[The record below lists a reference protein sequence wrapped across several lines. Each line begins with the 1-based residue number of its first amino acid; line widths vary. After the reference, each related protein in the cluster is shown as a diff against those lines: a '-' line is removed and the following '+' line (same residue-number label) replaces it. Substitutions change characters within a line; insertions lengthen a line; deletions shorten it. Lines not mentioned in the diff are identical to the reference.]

1 MYTTGRT
8 RNAWASRRMVRFSES
23 LFSRARVG
31 LPYGGMPARRSRQL
45 PTAVLSR
52 NSVNE
57 ERSGRPVRSWDSL
70 MCFC

>member
-31 LPYGGMPARRSRQL
+31 LPYGGMPARHSL
-45 PTAVLSR
+45 PAAVLSR